1 MKFYNIITTHN
12 QSFII
17 SKIKDMSDF
26 EVENIQNIYK
36 KFSMV
41 EYTNESGHECM
52 FAIIDDFLLEKI
64 SKIYTSYDLEF
75 QIIDMTKHVK
85 FDINFRTSYK
95 NEYGLSV
102 KRKILSLIKEYKQN
116 WTDKDDI
123 LDKILEKGIDSLT
136 DFDLDI
142 LNS

>member
-1 MKFYNIITTHN
+1 MKFYNIITTHK

>member
-1 MKFYNIITTHN
+1 MRFYNIITTHK

-102 KRKILSLIKEYKQN
+102 KRKILSLIKEYRQN

-142 LNS
+142 LKS

>member
-1 MKFYNIITTHN
+1 MKFYNIITTHK

-116 WTDKDDI
+116 WTNKDDI

>member
-1 MKFYNIITTHN
+1 MKFYNIITTHK

-64 SKIYTSYDLEF
+64 SKIYTSYNLEF

>member
-1 MKFYNIITTHN
+1 MKFYNIITTHK

-116 WTDKDDI
+116 WTNKDDI
-123 LDKILEKGIDSLT
+123 LDKILEKVLT
-136 DFDLDI
+136 H
-142 LNS
+142 